1 MEKYKVEFIVK
12 ETYIVD
18 VFANNEKEAIAIA
31 NNKFDEEQYQET
43 GDIDIETGAVYNVTN
58 TDDPFYPSN

>member
-12 ETYIVD
+12 EKYIVD

-31 NNKFDEEQYQET
+31 NNKFDEEQYQ
-43 GDIDIETGAVYNVTN
+43 
-58 TDDPFYPSN
+58 